1 MPRGIAMNA
10 ATIIIILVVAAV
22 VFFAIRSSAKHMKGE
37 GGCCGGGS
45 DVIVEEKKTLEN
57 PVIGKKIVH
66 IDGMHC
72 ENCKNSVERHVNKI
86 DGAACEVNLKQNL
99 AVVSYD
105 RPIDE
110 NRLRRTIELLDF
122 RVTGIEEA

>member
-1 MPRGIAMNA
+1 MNA
-10 ATIIIILVVAAV
+10 ATIIIILLIAVV
-22 VFFAIRSSAKHMKGE
+22 VFFAVRSSAKHMKGE

-45 DVIVEEKKTLEN
+45 EVIAEEKKVLDN

-86 DGAACEVNLKQNL
+86 DGAACEVDLKKNL
-99 AVVSYD
+99 AVVTYD

-122 RVTGIEEA
+122 TVTGIEEA

>member
-1 MPRGIAMNA
+1 MNP
-10 ATIIIILVVAAV
+10 ATIIVIVAVAV
-22 VFFAIRSSAKHMKGE
+22 IVFFAIRSSAKHMKGE
-37 GGCCGGGS
+37 GGCCGGGG
-45 DVIVEEKKTLEN
+45 DVIREERKTLEQ

-86 DGAACEVNLKQNL
+86 DGAACEVDLKKNI

-110 NRLRRTIELLDF
+110 SRLRRTIELLDF
-122 RVTGIEEA
+122 TVTGIEEA